1 MASIRDRILD
11 ALCTALV
18 AAAPAGGVAMPAGLT
33 LTQERT
39 HPSDESQLPLIGLY
53 FDDEEPELLADVR
66 FRAPLARKL
75 LTVTVEYRALASSP
89 GVTAVVPRKAI
100 DPLYVWVMQQIALD
114 ETLGGLAIEV
124 NEGATK
130 WISKEGDDIV
140 AAAAQKLTIFYRTA
154 RLNPTAS
161 G

>member
-18 AAAPAGGVAMPAGLT
+18 AAPPSGGVAMPAGLT
-33 LTQERT
+33 LTQERS
-39 HPSDESQLPLIGLY
+39 HPSDESQLPVLALY
-53 FDDEEPELLADVR
+53 FEDEEPELLADVR

-75 LTVTVEYRALASSP
+75 LTVTVEYRALASSAGATP
-89 GVTAVVPRKAI
+89 LAPRKAI

-114 ETLGGLAIEV
+114 ETLGGLAIEI
-124 NEGATK
+124 NEGPTK
-130 WISKEGDDIV
+130 WISREGDDIV
-140 AAAAQKLTIFYRTA
+140 AAAAQKFTIFYRTA
-154 RLNPTAS
+154 RLNPSAA